1 MRRLVL
7 IALLL
12 LVGVLVVG
20 DFALRSAAENRI
32 SEAAFSSLELDSRP
46 DVDIGGFPFAFRLV
60 SGEIPS
66 VTLAADRV
74 SREEVVLRDVE
85 VEFRDVEFSIGELI
99 SQDDR
104 SIRLGPGRGVATITS
119 GDASSAAQANGAPV
133 VLRFSPGAVTVRS
146 VDLGIQASARL
157 QVNGSDL
164 TIAPEGDLPAVTVP
178 LPEIAPGVR
187 YRSVEVESG
196 EAILQVRM
204 DPVTLEF

>member
-7 IALLL
+7 IAVLL
-12 LVGVLVVG
+12 LVAVLVVA

-32 SEAAFSSLELDSRP
+32 SAAAFNTLELDSRP
-46 DVDIGGFPFAFRLV
+46 EVDIGGFPFTFRLLR
-60 SGEIPS
+60 GEIPS

-74 SREEVVLRDVE
+74 SREDVVLRDVE
-85 VEFRDVEFSIGELI
+85 VSFRDVRFSLGELI
-99 SQDDR
+99 AREDR

-119 GDASSAAQANGAPV
+119 GDATSAAQANGAPV

-146 VDLGIQASARL
+146 VDLGVQASARL
-157 QVNGSDL
+157 QVNGSDM
-164 TIAPEGDLPAVTVP
+164 TIEPEGELPAVTVP

-196 EAILQVRM
+196 QAVLQVRLE
-204 DPVTLEF
+204 PLTLEF